1 MDPLMIAAALQYL
14 DGRQKRSDMA
24 EEGRE
29 GIAQQFA
36 ASTGFPMYGVQA
48 AKTRDAMDE
57 EGGASY
63 IADILRMRA
72 QRGG

>member
-14 DGRQKRSDMA
+14 DGRRNRSEMA

-29 GIAQQFA
+29 GIAQSY
-36 ASTGFPMYGVQA
+36 ASSLGFPQYGVQA
-48 AKTRDAMDE
+48 AKTKDAMDE

-63 IADILRMRA
+63 IADILKMRA